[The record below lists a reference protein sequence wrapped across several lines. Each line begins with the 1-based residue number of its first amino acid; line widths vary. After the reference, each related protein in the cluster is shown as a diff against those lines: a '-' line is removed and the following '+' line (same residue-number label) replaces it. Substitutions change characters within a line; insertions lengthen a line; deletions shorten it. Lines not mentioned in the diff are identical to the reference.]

1 MQKLGVIM
9 TLKKRFIF
17 IILIFV
23 LLPTILILFNETYIT
38 KYIFRELSDYTENT
52 IDDFGFELVNK
63 IYPTALNT
71 FFEYNNYLKNF
82 SNNIL
87 ENQRIIDYAKYGLI
101 NTVNSYI
108 TELINSSSIDGVII
122 IVNNKKKIR
131 IGEFP
136 DIERIKSGY
145 FENENGIYMI
155 SGSKKDDVEVY
166 SSMKIDRYFLD
177 SLNLSSISII
187 SIIGKQN
194 RIFQKNNFYAD
205 FNIKDNYVIS
215 QKIKYPSKIEI
226 IR

>member
-1 MQKLGVIM
+1 MQKLHMVCKNWGYYDI
-9 TLKKRFIF
+9 KKRFIF

-122 IVNNKKKIR
+122 IVNNKKR
-131 IGEFP
+131 
-136 DIERIKSGY
+136 
-145 FENENGIYMI
+145 
-155 SGSKKDDVEVY
+155 
-166 SSMKIDRYFLD
+166 
-177 SLNLSSISII
+177 
-187 SIIGKQN
+187 
-194 RIFQKNNFYAD
+194 
-205 FNIKDNYVIS
+205 
-215 QKIKYPSKIEI
+215 
-226 IR
+226 

>member
-1 MQKLGVIM
+1 MVCKNWGYYDI
-9 TLKKRFIF
+9 KKRFIF

-122 IVNNKKKIR
+122 IVNNKKR
-131 IGEFP
+131 
-136 DIERIKSGY
+136 
-145 FENENGIYMI
+145 
-155 SGSKKDDVEVY
+155 
-166 SSMKIDRYFLD
+166 
-177 SLNLSSISII
+177 
-187 SIIGKQN
+187 
-194 RIFQKNNFYAD
+194 
-205 FNIKDNYVIS
+205 
-215 QKIKYPSKIEI
+215 
-226 IR
+226 